1 VPEGTDVRPLVH
13 ATAGDTVAGN
23 SFLSYCQNGQTAT
36 YSAGGTTLDY
46 TVTLLSR
53 PTGKRTPE
61 KDAEI
66 PLIHRGLK

>member
-1 VPEGTDVRPLVH
+1 MPEGTDVRPLAH

-46 TVTLLSR
+46 TVTLLS
-53 PTGKRTPE
+53 
-61 KDAEI
+61 
-66 PLIHRGLK
+66 